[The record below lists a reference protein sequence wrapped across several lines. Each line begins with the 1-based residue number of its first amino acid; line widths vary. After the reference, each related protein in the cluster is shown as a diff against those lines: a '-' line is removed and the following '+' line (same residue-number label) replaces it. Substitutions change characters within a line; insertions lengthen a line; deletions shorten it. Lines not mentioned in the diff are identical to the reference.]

1 MTSPTVFR
9 PFRAQRGVVPRAAK
23 FVMAPIVGTLGRMT
37 DQTPPPDQPTP
48 PPATGGSEGVES
60 GETAPPPPP
69 PPADTAVGTAP
80 PPPPLPPKKSRMG
93 LIIGVV
99 AGLVVLAIIAAVVV
113 IVFVAKG
120 EDKHSITTPATA
132 AGMKRDK
139 AKETELKTQLLA
151 VEKQFKTQSKK
162 VTYVKSALYTQD
174 DTKRGPKGFLLFLG
188 AKVKLSEKN
197 PTTFVKEFTK
207 FATTNQLTVSKV
219 AAGKGGGKAL
229 CASSKGAAAQRN
241 VICAWAT
248 KDSTGELLPSVPGY
262 TAKKLSKIMLDL
274 RADVEKTE

>member
-1 MTSPTVFR
+1 MR
-9 PFRAQRGVVPRAAK
+9 PE
-23 FVMAPIVGTLGRMT
+23 VGTLGRMT

-48 PPATGGSEGVES
+48 PPAEGAGTGQGA
-60 GETAPPPPP
+60 TAAPPPP
-69 PPADTAVGTAP
+69 PPADTTVGTPAP
-80 PPPPLPPKKSRMG
+80 PPAEPAKSRTG
-93 LIIGVV
+93 LIIGLV
-99 AGLVVLAIIAAVVV
+99 AGLVALAVIAAVLVV
-113 IVFVAKG
+113 VFVVDG
-120 EDKHSITTPATA
+120 EEKHTISTPATA

-139 AKETELKTQLLA
+139 AKETELKTQLGA

-197 PTTFVKEFTK
+197 PKTFVKEFTK
-207 FATTNQLTVSKV
+207 FATTNQLTVAKV
-219 AAGKGGGKAL
+219 SAGKGGGKAL

-262 TAKKLSKIMLDL
+262 TTAKLSKIMLDL